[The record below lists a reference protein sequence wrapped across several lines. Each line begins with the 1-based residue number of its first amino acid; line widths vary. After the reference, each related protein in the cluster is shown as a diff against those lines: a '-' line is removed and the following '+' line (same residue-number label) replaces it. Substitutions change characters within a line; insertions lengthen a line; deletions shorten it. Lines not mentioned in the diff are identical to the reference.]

1 MGEPSPLGNPSR
13 NARKCMCRGDDHLTW
28 KHPVSLEVCKGLCTT
43 GGYEYQFEYTWVV
56 CLITFYSVPT
66 ELPLYNVSSSVS
78 VFIGVFSCPIWIC
91 LRGLELEP
99 APILALEDAHAHM
112 DRLKLYMVYRRAL
125 LEDCGPS
132 LPLVIQRG
140 RSPQGGQRPGDVGT
154 ISSTGSR
161 SPKHYQTF
169 GQTLGAYYPQRYVQY
184 KPPRPMAP
192 TYLHQTLEP
201 IFATQGL
208 GHDTDHCVT
217 LRHAIQD
224 LIDQGL
230 VNLGQPSVTTRPL
243 PTHSMHAMPPPPG
256 VDTVGS
262 QTSTPFSFDFK
273 LRERCTDCNPQ
284 WESSSVLTSSSQASP
299 LVARPFD
306 GVVSHEEVRKEDD
319 GLLRQLQSI
328 HAHISIW
335 SLLASSSTQRDALI
349 QALSHIQVETTTTL
363 KGLIHMMTVDK
374 ATCIVFLDDDLP
386 PEGLDHTCP
395 LYITV
400 GCSGHRVPSILLDNG
415 SAFERLPISYCYRPW
430 LCTFRLWSLYIDG
443 QSI

>member
-43 GGYEYQFEYTWVV
+43 GGSIF
-56 CLITFYSVPT
+56 VPNLD
-66 ELPLYNVSSSVS
+66 LPSWTRV
-78 VFIGVFSCPIWIC
+78 
-91 LRGLELEP
+91 RA

-140 RSPQGGQRPGDVGT
+140 RSPQEDKDQE
-154 ISSTGSR
+154 
-161 SPKHYQTF
+161 
-169 GQTLGAYYPQRYVQY
+169 
-184 KPPRPMAP
+184 MW
-192 TYLHQTLEP
+192 
-201 IFATQGL
+201 GL

-256 VDTVGS
+256 VPFEL
-262 QTSTPFSFDFK
+262 TPIAPLATARQGPSVSFILWPDDDDSK
-273 LRERCTDCNPQ
+273 GRDVQIVTHSGRVAQ
-284 WESSSVLTSSSQASP
+284 SSPLVRP

-306 GVVSHEEVRKEDD
+306 GVVSHEE
-319 GLLRQLQSI
+319 
-328 HAHISIW
+328 
-335 SLLASSSTQRDALI
+335 
-349 QALSHIQVETTTTL
+349 ALSHIQVETTTTQR
-363 KGLIHMMTVDK
+363 
-374 ATCIVFLDDDLP
+374 
-386 PEGLDHTCP
+386 
-395 LYITV
+395 V

-415 SAFERLPISYCYRPW
+415 SALNVYPLATAIALGYAPSDFGPS
-430 LCTFRLWSLYIDG
+430 T
-443 QSI
+443 